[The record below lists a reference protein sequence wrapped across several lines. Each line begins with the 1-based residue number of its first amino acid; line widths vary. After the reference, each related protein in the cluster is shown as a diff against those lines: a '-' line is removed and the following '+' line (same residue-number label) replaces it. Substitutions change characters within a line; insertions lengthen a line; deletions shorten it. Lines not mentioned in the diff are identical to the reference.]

1 MIYYKYLITT
11 NESLFKTKSEKEEEK
26 YKVNDIINEFNS
38 NLEEENLSIYVINME
53 KTRITLSLSSSLNS
67 EKDIE
72 TKIASL
78 INALGIKPMY
88 SIEKEEISVK
98 EFAKSISDGTKNG
111 YIYDPDEICQKHS
124 VGDKRYCMIQ
134 KDFKE
139 EMIEEDFDSSLVFES
154 IEEEKKRIF
163 SPSAPKEFI
172 CHPVHYIIASENED
186 SRLEMRRQLL
196 SALYRANRIKSRRVS
211 ILSLNPLQNIF
222 SERFK
227 ESATIAN
234 RLYKRGDGGTVIISC
249 NKEEEEEEEDEFF
262 TPSIS
267 GELDG
272 IMFNANINR
281 DNVLTILEVDNGD
294 EKALN
299 EIRELSDK
307 MDFIILKEN
316 LVFDEDA
323 KNYLELLAK
332 KDGIKDTDSL
342 LERVNEGEGYHY
354 SNLSSIYKSW
364 KEERRKEAFPAYSS
378 FMSNTSMENVNKPK
392 GNAYKELQSLIGLEK
407 AKSVID
413 EAIAY
418 YKMESFM
425 EKRNLKLSS
434 PSRHMVFYGAPGTA
448 KTTVARLFA
457 QIMKDNGVLSRGE
470 LVEVG
475 RKDLVGKYVGWT
487 AKQVESVFRKAEGS
501 VLFIDE
507 AYSLIDGRDKL
518 FGQEAINTIVQMMEN
533 ARDNTIVIFAGYE
546 KEMKEFLSQNPGLR
560 SRIPFHVHFPDY
572 SESQLLEILKLN
584 AKNNNYTLTEGAECK
599 AREIFKLASTNKDF
613 GNGRFVRNLFEKATM
628 KKALRLSSSLND
640 SISDTELLTLSEE
653 DFEMPEEY
661 TRERKTRVMG
671 FSA

>member
-67 EKDIE
+67 ERDIE

-111 YIYDPDEICQKHS
+111 YIYDPDEICQKYS

-196 SALYRANRIKSRRVS
+196 SSLYKAKRLKSRRVS

-222 SERFK
+222 SSRFK
-227 ESATIAN
+227 ESGTIAD
-234 RLYKRGDGGTVIISC
+234 RLYTRGDGGTVIISC
-249 NKEEEEEEEDEFF
+249 NKEEDENEEIFNSLDSE
-262 TPSIS
+262 
-267 GELDG
+267 ELDE
-272 IMFNANINR
+272 IMVKANIHR
-281 DNVLTILEVDNGD
+281 DNVLTIIELDN
-294 EKALN
+294 EKEKSLN
-299 EIRELSDK
+299 AIRKLADK
-307 MDFIILKEN
+307 MNFVILKEN
-316 LVFDEDA
+316 LVFDDCA
-323 KNYLELLAK
+323 KDYLQLLAK
-332 KDGIKDTDSL
+332 KDGIENIESL
-342 LERVNEGEGYHY
+342 LDKVVPGEGYHY
-354 SNLSSIYKSW
+354 SNLTSIYDTW
-364 KEERRKEAFPAYSS
+364 KEGRKKEAFPAYSS
-378 FMSNTSMENVNKPK
+378 FMSNMHTTSKNKPK
-392 GNAYKELQSLIGLEK
+392 GNAYKELHSLIGLDK
-407 AKSVID
+407 AKDVVD

-418 YKMESFM
+418 YNMESLLK
-425 EKRNLKLSS
+425 KRNLKPSS

-533 ARDNTIVIFAGYE
+533 ARENTIVIFAGYE